1 MRRRSKIPH
10 VTSSSDPAATATVL
24 IADEEPGMRG
34 VLDRLLRL
42 NGFTTVHAADAS
54 TTLVA
59 AEQHHVDAFVVDLKL
74 LADVAGLEV
83 LAWLRRHPRY
93 RLTPLF
99 VLAAP
104 DNTTDIDRAVIHQH
118 WAYVFDRGEP
128 THVLV
133 DYIKRVLAGMQT
145 A

>member
-10 VTSSSDPAATATVL
+10 VTSSSDPAAAATVL

-42 NGFTTVHAADAS
+42 NGFTTVHAADAP
-54 TTLVA
+54 TTLAA
-59 AEQHHVDAFVVDLKL
+59 AEQHRVDAFIVDLKL
-74 LADVAGLEV
+74 LADVPGLEV

-99 VLAAP
+99 VLTAP

-118 WAYVFDRGEP
+118 WAY
-128 THVLV
+128 
-133 DYIKRVLAGMQT
+133 
-145 A
+145 